1 MAAIEY
7 SPTLHST
14 CLVLDSEESKT
25 ILPLVLKELSRARE
39 KRDYYQGIIDG
50 GYATRKEETLCMKY
64 DESFRTLNSIANEIG
79 HLNNH

>member
-1 MAAIEY
+1 MATIEY

-25 ILPLVLKELSRARE
+25 ILPLVLKELARARE
-39 KRDYYQGIIDG
+39 KWDHYQGLIDG

-64 DESFRTLNSIANEIG
+64 EESFRTLNSIAKEIR
-79 HLNNH
+79 HLYNH